1 MIDEPLET
9 EKVEKILLE
18 LNKTG
23 LSYLKYR
30 SKLLIQFSSR
40 KPSISSKK
48 PKK

>member
-1 MIDEPLET
+1 MTEEANEM

-30 SKLLIQFSSR
+30 KQSVI
-40 KPSISSKK
+40 
-48 PKK
+48 